1 MTGRRRPLPRAG
13 RQAVLWSTEVAVG
26 ADMNRILILLGGW
39 LCAAAVAGAAG
50 AQPVKPGAE
59 SGTGL
64 SGAEVPQLL
73 KDIKSDPYRAP
84 GAPVCDT
91 VPVEIRQIGEL
102 IGPDLDDQ
110 AKPDEKSLASRGVNL
125 ARGMVPYRGVVRMV
139 TGANKKDDEL
149 RDAIM
154 AGYARRGFLR
164 GVQLNL
170 KCGAEAQAPEPGAK
184 PKRRAR
190 AARKS

>member
-1 MTGRRRPLPRAG
+1 MRG
-13 RQAVLWSTEVAVG
+13 G
-26 ADMNRILILLGGW
+26 ALVVIGGVW
-39 LCAAAVAGAAG
+39 AAAVAGTAWS
-50 AQPVKPGAE
+50 QVRSGAE

-64 SGAEVPQLL
+64 TGADVPQLL
-73 KDIKSDPYRAP
+73 KDIKAAPYRAP

-91 VPVEIRQIGEL
+91 VPVEIRQIDAL

-110 AKPDEKSLASRGVNL
+110 DKHDDKSLASKGANV
-125 ARGMVPYRGVVRMV
+125 ARDMVPYRGVFRMV

-149 RDAIM
+149 RDAIL
-154 AGYARRGFLR
+154 AGVARRGFLR

-170 KCGAEAQAPEPGAK
+170 KCGAEAAAAAPAADPASR
-184 PKRRAR
+184 PKSRAR